1 MFLHRN
7 FIKAKWPPTT
17 TLSTPPSLTGANFRA
32 WQQSMG
38 DYLKSQKLWCHATGI
53 VTRPV
58 AANPAAPMAAELQL
72 QGTWDETDDQ
82 IKGILGLRLSP
93 NLRTHLGTTAA
104 LATASQAWTS
114 LETTFGQPGI
124 SAIFADYHALHAV
137 KISGQQN
144 PQVEIQWM
152 NTILE
157 RLTAN
162 RVMFSDPV
170 WGMQLLAALPQK
182 WDNVSMVY
190 LQGKTQLTQVTF
202 AGVQDAIMAD
212 YPPLRFGG

>member
-1 MFLHRN
+1 MASNNNNNTLN
-7 FIKAKWPPTT
+7 TT
-17 TLSTPPSLTGANFRA
+17 VTVFAGANFCA

-38 DYLKSQKLWCHATGI
+38 DYLKSQKLWRHATGI

-58 AANPAAPMAAELQL
+58 AANPQAPTAAELQL
-72 QGTWDETDDQ
+72 QGVWDETDDQ
-82 IKGILGLRLSP
+82 IKGILGLRRSP

-104 LATASQAWTS
+104 PATATQAWAS

-144 PQVEIQWM
+144 PQVEIQRM

-162 RVMFSDPV
+162 GVTFSDPV
-170 WGMQLLAALPQK
+170 RGMQLLVALPQK

-202 AGVQDAIMAD
+202 AGV
-212 YPPLRFGG
+212 

>member
-1 MFLHRN
+1 MASNNNNTLN
-7 FIKAKWPPTT
+7 TT
-17 TLSTPPSLTGANFRA
+17 ITVFAGMIFRA

-38 DYLKSQKLWCHATGI
+38 DYLKSQKLWRHATGV
-53 VTRPV
+53 VTCPV
-58 AANPAAPMAAELQL
+58 AANPTAPTAAELQL

-104 LATASQAWTS
+104 PATASQAWTS

-124 SAIFADYHALHAV
+124 SAIFADYHVLHVV

-144 PQVEIQWM
+144 PQVEIQQM

-170 WGMQLLAALPQK
+170 RGMQLLAALPQK

-202 AGVQDAIMAD
+202 AGV
-212 YPPLRFGG
+212 